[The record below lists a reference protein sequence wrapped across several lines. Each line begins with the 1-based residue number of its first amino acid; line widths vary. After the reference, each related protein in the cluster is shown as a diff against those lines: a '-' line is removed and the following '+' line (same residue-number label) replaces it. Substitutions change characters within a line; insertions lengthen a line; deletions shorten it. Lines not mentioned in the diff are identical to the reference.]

1 MSAVEALLIF
11 PVAAFDLT
19 IMARGKRFND
29 LMLDAQTS
37 SSSLKKGW
45 LLRIMRRKAVSE
57 FEAVISLHT
66 FNRNAMFGKKSYG
79 SFKKDSRGI
88 STMLLK
94 RNLENSSIAV
104 Y

>member
-1 MSAVEALLIF
+1 VSAVEALLIF

-45 LLRIMRRKAVSE
+45 LLRIMRRKKV
-57 FEAVISLHT
+57 
-66 FNRNAMFGKKSYG
+66 
-79 SFKKDSRGI
+79 
-88 STMLLK
+88 
-94 RNLENSSIAV
+94 
-104 Y
+104 